1 MLTHYAPILIYIIS
15 FPVMFATLL
24 KVEIG
29 ILFFISLV
37 PIISLM
43 KKIAELPAGNQFVDM
58 ILLAIILGWFFGA
71 LSENRKIFKSSPLN
85 LVVLLVVLGSVISL
99 IRGYTF
105 MGLPDTELIKLKT
118 WKNYMILPVFFFV
131 SINNIGKEKFVKWI
145 IVCVCISMLA
155 MDFNFYTTFRWFKSE
170 HYSHSMRISGPLYF
184 LGPNELG
191 IFYSMY
197 TFLLLGI
204 SYFVD
209 NRKLKYLLLFV
220 CTCNLYPILY
230 SFSRSGYLCAVAGI
244 LILGIMKDRKLLLLL
259 IALVIFYRFVLPTSV
274 VERIDMTFLDKEEIS
289 AEQEKGSAFELG
301 DSTIEV
307 TGRKHLWEKAWK
319 YFETEPLLGIG
330 FDNFRE
336 REGWI
341 THSLFFRILAEE
353 GLVGVM
359 IFCLFTFTILQQGY
373 KLFKRSGTRLGKGI
387 GLGFVVCVIVNLV
400 GSITGETHLYYN
412 MMAIYWMFMGIVG
425 SFNSEYVD
433 DAGHGG
439 KRDTK

>member
-1 MLTHYAPILIYIIS
+1 MLSIPI
-15 FPVMFATLL
+15 MFATLL

-71 LSENRKIFKSSPLN
+71 LKESRKIFTRSPLN
-85 LVVLLVVLGSVISL
+85 WAVLLVMLGSVINL

-105 MGLPDTELIKLKT
+105 MELPDAELIKLKA
-118 WKNYMILPVFFFV
+118 WKNYIILPVIYFI

-170 HYSHSMRISGPLYF
+170 HYSHSMRISGPLSF

-220 CTCNLYPILY
+220 CACNLYPILY
-230 SFSRSGYLCAVAGI
+230 SFSRSGYMCAVAGI
-244 LILGIMKDRKLLLLL
+244 LFLGVMKDRKFLLLL
-259 IALVIFYRFVLPTSV
+259 IVLVIFYRLVLPTSV

-289 AEQEKGSAFELG
+289 AEQEKASAFEVG
-301 DSTIEV
+301 DSAIEI
-307 TGRKHLWEKAWK
+307 TGRKHLWEKAWN
-319 YFETEPLLGIG
+319 YFKAEPLLGIG
-330 FDNFRE
+330 FDNFRQK
-336 REGWI
+336 EGWI
-341 THSLFFRILAEE
+341 THSMFFRILAEE
-353 GLVGVM
+353 GLVGVT
-359 IFCLFTFTILQQGY
+359 IFCLFTFMILQQAF
-373 KLFKRSGTRLGKGI
+373 KLFRRSGTRLGKGV
-387 GLGFVVCVIVNLV
+387 GLGFLLCALVHLV

-412 MMAIYWMFMGIVG
+412 LMAIYWVFLGIVG
-425 SFNSEYVD
+425 SFNIEYVG
-433 DAGHGG
+433 DAGRIS
-439 KRDTK
+439 KVDTK